1 MHISLHAMNPMI
13 LLKNQQVTTILIHYV
28 NKKTGH
34 CGVEQVLS
42 LLQEQ
47 LWVVRGRAG
56 VREITGGCIS
66 YKKQMSHKM
75 NQEMAELH
83 VPKIR
88 LTPYEPQ
95 FTYSRVDY
103 FGPFYMERKGCREAM
118 GCHLCMYELLTCA
131 S

>member
-1 MHISLHAMNPMI
+1 MPISLHAMNPMI
-13 LLKNQQVTTILIHYV
+13 LLKNHQVITILIHYV

-47 LWVVRGRAG
+47 FWVVRGRAG

-66 YKKQMSHKM
+66 YRKQMSPKM
-75 NQEMAELH
+75 TQEMAEL
-83 VPKIR
+83 PKIR
-88 LTPYEPQ
+88 LTPYEPP

-103 FGPFYMERKGCREAM
+103 FGPFYMKRGRGKVAEKRWAAIFV
-118 GCHLCMYELLTCA
+118 CMN